1 MPEFAIGGSIHKQTR
16 SLIRVVPL
24 TLPNRL
30 YATRDSA
37 GMITLPTL
45 PTGQGYVNMP
55 GVTKL
60 SFQVDDREE
69 EFELFGDNGWSDGV
83 TIGSK
88 VTGSGEIY
96 FMRNIEVPAGASAPV
111 LQGDYSEDFAIV
123 QRSRYDKDSEVYIE
137 FLKEMGR
144 AQGSSGDFVYDYAG
158 FNGVF
163 RGFNDPNASN
173 AGLTKIN
180 FNLMS
185 RGEPVFGRY
194 VSGPTPLPIGEIQS
208 TQLATAPSSGTRRWA
223 TSPAD
228 NASGVAVS
236 AAITVTY
243 TSDGTAA
250 LTQLALPPA
259 GGGGFRLENASSGVQ
274 ILAGVALASNVI
286 TITPAASLPA
296 ATILRLRVADGA
308 IQQSLDASGNPS
320 ASGIRRPLQG
330 FSITFRTA

>member
-1 MPEFAIGGSIHKQTR
+1 MPEFAIGGSIHKATR

-69 EFELFGDNGWSDGV
+69 EFNLFGDNGWMDSV

-96 FMRNIEVPAGASAPV
+96 FMRNIEVPAGASVPTF
-111 LQGDYSEDFAIV
+111 QGDYSEDFAIV
-123 QRSRYDKDSEVYIE
+123 ERSRHDKESEVYIE

-163 RGFNDPNASN
+163 RGYNDPGASN
-173 AGLTKIN
+173 TLTKIN

-185 RGEPVFGRY
+185 RGDAVFGRY
-194 VSGPTPLPIGEIQS
+194 VSGPTPLTIGAIQS

-228 NASGVAVS
+228 NASAVAVS

-274 ILAGVALASNVI
+274 IWAGVALASNVI